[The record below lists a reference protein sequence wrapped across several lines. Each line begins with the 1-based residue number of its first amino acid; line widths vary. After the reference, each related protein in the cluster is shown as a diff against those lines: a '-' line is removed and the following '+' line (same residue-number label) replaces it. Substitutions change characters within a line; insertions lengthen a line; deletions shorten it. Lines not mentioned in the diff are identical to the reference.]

1 MEDIFAIFGIF
12 GWIFLLACAG
22 LMLRF
27 VFGCLGQMKAA
38 TTVYQFFTATI
49 RLLLGMAV
57 FPLTI
62 IFQAID
68 VAFGDL

>member
-1 MEDIFAIFGIF
+1 MEIFDIFGIF
-12 GWIFLLACAG
+12 GCIFLLVCAG

-27 VFGCLGQMKAA
+27 IFGCIGQMKAA

-49 RLLLGMAV
+49 RLLLGIAV

-62 IFQAID
+62 LFQALD
-68 VAFGDL
+68 VAFGD